1 MNSPQREA
9 SFREVQYEHFY
20 AVIYFYAV
28 IFHTH
33 YNFHNCI
40 DVFQQ
45 FYMGNDFHKDF
56 FRKIFAVLCVVCKL
70 VSKLSQNLIE

>member
-20 AVIYFYAV
+20 AVI
-28 IFHTH
+28 FHTH
-33 YNFHNCI
+33 YNFHNCT
-40 DVFQQ
+40 DFFQQ
-45 FYMGNDFHKDF
+45 FYMGNDFHKEF

-70 VSKLSQNLIE
+70 VSKLS